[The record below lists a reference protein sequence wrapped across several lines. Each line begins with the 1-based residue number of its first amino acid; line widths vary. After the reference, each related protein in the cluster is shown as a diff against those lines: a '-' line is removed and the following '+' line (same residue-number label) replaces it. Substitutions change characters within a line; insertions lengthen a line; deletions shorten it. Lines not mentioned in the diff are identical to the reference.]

1 MRREPVSQ
9 PKHLV
14 WVWKRSVWITY
25 HLNIWNGSKA
35 GDKNVSFDL
44 CNWTYGTRIISSSLI
59 HTTATLLN
67 QRSRKQELE
76 IYNSCETYML
86 KKWLGKYKH
95 DFQPALIDL
104 ALFSD
109 KITNITEYLDIT
121 GEKRSARN
129 YKNRTWPSVTQT
141 VDLILN
147 RLLRVKCAHNCLTSK
162 ARSKSVVISVQQSI
176 QYTGDVIQIDA
187 AFAVLITPNTAG
199 TVTKVHTH

>member
-1 MRREPVSQ
+1 MRQEPVSQ
-9 PKHLV
+9 PKHPV

-59 HTTATLLN
+59 HITATFLN

-86 KKWLGKYKH
+86 KNDWENINTIFNH
-95 DFQPALIDL
+95 ALIDL

-109 KITNITEYLDIT
+109 KITNIIEYLDIT
-121 GEKRSARN
+121 GDKWSARN
-129 YKNRTWPSVTQT
+129 YKKRTWPSVTQT
-141 VDLILN
+141 VDLISN
-147 RLLRVKCAHNCLTSK
+147 RLLRVKCVKYMSYL
-162 ARSKSVVISVQQSI
+162 QSQVEVCCHI
-176 QYTGDVIQIDA
+176 RPAIYPIYGWCY
-187 AFAVLITPNTAG
+187 PNRCCFRCADYP
-199 TVTKVHTH
+199 KHCWHCN